1 MIETDGVSCSIL
13 LLRKDKVGSKRI
25 MSNKIPKREQ
35 YIDELKD
42 FSKLQD
48 KNIVA
53 IDPNQ
58 SDLLYCVDNDTIE
71 RNHYRYTQNQRRKET
86 KHKKYQNII
95 LEYKDAKIDGKTIIQ
110 LETEVSLFNRKTLNI
125 EEFKK
130 YLKKKNEVNS
140 QLFRFYQ
147 KELYRKL
154 KLNGYW
160 NRLRSEQRM
169 INRFSKIFGKPTDT
183 IICIGDFE
191 QRKHRKFKEP
201 LKGKGFR
208 TLFRK
213 SGYKVYLVDEFRT
226 SCKCSNCD
234 GGDCNK
240 FRKCRNPKPMKNNSI
255 LSHGVLMCKT
265 CSALWNRDENSSRN
279 IYKIAY
285 NAIHQKERP
294 IYLDRSKVV
303 SGTTSVDRLQC
314 HSSLEEPAQ
323 PQFTR
328 LETVKPC

>member
-1 MIETDGVSCSIL
+1 M
-13 LLRKDKVGSKRI
+13 
-25 MSNKIPKREQ
+25 
-35 YIDELKD
+35 
-42 FSKLQD
+42 
-48 KNIVA
+48 
-53 IDPNQ
+53 
-58 SDLLYCVDNDTIE
+58 
-71 RNHYRYTQNQRRKET
+71 RYK
-86 KHKKYQNII
+86 
-95 LEYKDAKIDGKTIIQ
+95 
-110 LETEVSLFNRKTLNI
+110 
-125 EEFKK
+125 
-130 YLKKKNEVNS
+130 
-140 QLFRFYQ
+140 
-147 KELYRKL
+147 KELYEKEQAEIVDEILEILSLKENKITLYELENDLEKQEKIINLIPKIRKL

-160 NRLRSEQRM
+160 NRLRSEQKM

-294 IYLDRSKVV
+294 IYLDRSKVI

-314 HSSLEEPAQ
+314 HSSSEESAQ

-328 LETVKPC
+328 SETGKPC